1 MYELCNITP
10 EGSKMALAMTF
21 KIKLFLADSYSLFLE
36 GLSII
41 LTSSEKF
48 EIVGYAN
55 NQQELLA
62 GLKINLCDILLVD
75 YNLLYQGGI
84 PLIQDLKRNYP
95 NKILILHDSISLAQ
109 LKKLQND
116 VDGFLSKVSNSTDL
130 HHKIQEIFQGKKIKS
145 STQNKYVY
153 SLTPLQQEL
162 ISKYRLTNR
171 ELEVIKLIALEFSS
185 IEIAHKLCVSEF
197 TVDTY
202 RKNITRK
209 LNARNVASIVNFA
222 HRWELV

>member
-1 MYELCNITP
+1 MNFAALLP

-48 EIVGYAN
+48 EVVGCAL
-55 NQQELLA
+55 NQHDLLTS
-62 GLKINLCDILLVD
+62 LKKNVFDILVID
-75 YNLLYQGGI
+75 YNLLFQGDMPFI
-84 PLIQDLKRNYP
+84 RDLKRNYH
-95 NKILILHDSISLAQ
+95 NKILVLHDSEGLSQ
-109 LKKLQND
+109 LKKIENE
-116 VDGFLSKVSNSTDL
+116 VNGFLSKVSNSTDL
-130 HHKIQEIFQGKKIKS
+130 YHKIQEIFQAKKHTPS
-145 STQNKYVY
+145 SRSTYVY
-153 SLTPLQQEL
+153 SITPLQQEL

-171 ELEVIKLIALEFSS
+171 EVEVIKLIALEFSS

-222 HRWELV
+222 HRCELI

>member
-1 MYELCNITP
+1 
-10 EGSKMALAMTF
+10 MTF

-48 EIVGYAN
+48 EIVGLAR
-55 NQQELLA
+55 NQQDLLTA
-62 GLKINLCDILLVD
+62 LRNNPCDVLLID
-75 YNLLYQGGI
+75 YNLLFQGNM
-84 PLIQDLKRNYP
+84 PFIQDLKRNYH
-95 NKILILHDSISLAQ
+95 NKILVLHDSIGLSQ
-109 LKKLQND
+109 LKRIETD
-116 VDGFLSKVSNSTDL
+116 VNGFLSKVSDSTDL
-130 HHKIQEIFQGKKIKS
+130 YHKIQEIFQSKKHIS
-145 STQNKYVY
+145 SPRNKYVY
-153 SLTPLQQEL
+153 SITPLQQEL

-171 ELEVIKLIALEFSS
+171 EVEVIKLIALEFSS

-222 HRWELV
+222 HRCELI